1 MKQLIVSDKVQKELL
16 TDFMIMGETRGLIG
30 GYCEDE
36 FPVYYANEEM
46 ARMLGYGAVEEL
58 VEAINGKVINTIHP
72 DDREQVIK
80 DIGGEYY
87 EGLTY
92 ETTYRMPRK
101 DGSWF
106 WTVDKGKVIRTEEG
120 KLAIISACQDMTS
133 FVERHKKLEEQNIL
147 SQATIDNIPGGYHRC
162 SLEEG
167 HPFIYISDRFLAIL
181 GWTREEIKT
190 EFHNKFDNML
200 HPDDRHLSAKYTAR
214 ILDTCGHGFTQDQI
228 YRLLG
233 KDGYHWV
240 TDATTLVKSGDQTFF
255 QGNITDITDFV
266 KGKEKNEKELEG
278 SNQILNEHNR
288 ILSALSRDYTTVL
301 LCDLRQDTFEVVKGD
316 SFTHHDPEEKQKLV
330 RESNCYSERV
340 RYFFENVLIK
350 ESAPEYL
357 ERLLPEYLMNELQE
371 TDSIEIYYKTI
382 PNGSGFRHF
391 LANAVRLS
399 NEEDHFKIILGFRSV
414 DEIIKKEQEIELQ
427 REIIEGLGKEYFSV
441 LAVELDKDRV
451 FSYRESEENGKIIS
465 DFCRKCDNRWSQIIP
480 SYAETMVSD
489 NTNGEFEK
497 QLGLETLRSQ
507 KEDYSM
513 TYEFKSG
520 TEIIY
525 HQVRVAYVKKKDGA
539 RVAVVGTRNIDSLI
553 KKERMQEE
561 KLKKAYAAA
570 ENSNKAKTEFLNN
583 MSHDIR
589 TPMNVILGYN
599 QLMKSQLTE
608 PKQLDY
614 QKKIEQSGKLLL
626 SIINNVLDMARI
638 ESGKIKVD
646 ENYESVG
653 EVVDE
658 IISTFASE
666 AEERGIHL
674 SGSMKVTHRNILCDG
689 TKIREIYVNL
699 VSNAIK
705 YTPRGGNVTITVE
718 ELPCKREG
726 YMKVKSEIK
735 DTGIGMSKE
744 YLPTLFEPF
753 SRELN
758 TTTGR
763 VRGTGLGM
771 PIVKKM
777 IDLMGGSLEVES
789 ELGKGTVFTFTL
801 MHKIADKKYYSQRI
815 EKVKTSSMRESLS
828 GKHVLLAEDNDLNAE
843 IAVTILEEAGFV
855 IERVE
860 DGIQCVNRIE
870 QMSPGTYDLILMDI
884 QMPNM
889 DGYQAAQCIRHLND
903 KKKAEIP
910 IIAMTAN
917 AFAEDRKRTFDAGM
931 NGHIAKPID
940 IEKLG
945 AVILSVLKKQESLQ
959 IEKNNSMSANRLRS

>member
-1 MKQLIVSDKVQKELL
+1 
-16 TDFMIMGETRGLIG
+16 
-30 GYCEDE
+30 
-36 FPVYYANEEM
+36 
-46 ARMLGYGAVEEL
+46 
-58 VEAINGKVINTIHP
+58 
-72 DDREQVIK
+72 
-80 DIGGEYY
+80 
-87 EGLTY
+87 
-92 ETTYRMPRK
+92 
-101 DGSWF
+101 
-106 WTVDKGKVIRTEEG
+106 
-120 KLAIISACQDMTS
+120 MTS
-133 FVERHKKLEEQNIL
+133 FVERHKKLEEKNML

-167 HPFIYISDRFLAIL
+167 HPFLYISNRFLAIL
-181 GWTREEIKT
+181 GWTREEIRT
-190 EFHNKFDNML
+190 IFDNKFDNML
-200 HPDDRHLSAKYTAR
+200 HPDDRNLSSDYVTR
-214 ILDTCGHGFTQDQI
+214 ILDTRGHGSAKDQI

-233 KDGYHWV
+233 RDGYHWV
-240 TDATTLVKSGDQTFF
+240 TDATTLVKSGNQTFF
-255 QGNITDITDFV
+255 QGNITDFTDFV
-266 KGKEKNEKELEG
+266 KAKE
-278 SNQILNEHNR
+278 
-288 ILSALSRDYTTVL
+288 
-301 LCDLRQDTFEVVKGD
+301 
-316 SFTHHDPEEKQKLV
+316 
-330 RESNCYSERV
+330 
-340 RYFFENVLIK
+340 
-350 ESAPEYL
+350 
-357 ERLLPEYLMNELQE
+357 
-371 TDSIEIYYKTI
+371 
-382 PNGSGFRHF
+382 
-391 LANAVRLS
+391 
-399 NEEDHFKIILGFRSV
+399 
-414 DEIIKKEQEIELQ
+414 KKEQEIELQ

-451 FSYRESEENGKIIS
+451 LSYRESGENGKIIS

-480 SYAETMVSD
+480 SYAETMVSN
-489 NTNGEFEK
+489 NTNGEFEN
-497 QLGLETLRSQ
+497 QLGLEALRSQ

-520 TEIIY
+520 TEINY

-539 RVAVVGTRNIDSLI
+539 RMAVVGTRNVDSLI

-570 ENSNKAKTEFLNN
+570 ENANKAKTEFLNN

-626 SIINNVLDMARI
+626 SIVNNVLDMARI

-646 ENYESVG
+646 ENYESAG

-777 IDLMGGSLEVES
+777 VDLMGGSIEVAS

-843 IAVTILEEAGFV
+843 IAVTILEEAGLV

-860 DGIQCVNRIE
+860 DGIQCANRIE

-940 IEKLG
+940 MEKLG

-959 IEKNNSMSANRLRS
+959 NGKNNSMNANRLRS

>member
-1 MKQLIVSDKVQKELL
+1 MKQLIIPDKVQKEML
-16 TDFMIMGETRGLIG
+16 TDFMIMGETKGLIG
-30 GYCEDE
+30 VYCEDE
-36 FPVYYANEEM
+36 FPVCYANEEM
-46 ARMLGYGAVEEL
+46 ARMLGYDAVEEL
-58 VEAINGKVINTIHP
+58 IEAIDGKVINTIHP

-80 DIGGEYY
+80 DIGDEYY

-101 DGSWF
+101 DGSCF
-106 WTVDKGKVIRTEEG
+106 WTVDKGKVVQTEDG
-120 KLAIISACQDMTS
+120 KLAIISVCYDMTS
-133 FVERHKKLEEQNIL
+133 FVERHKKLEEKNML

-167 HPFIYISDRFLAIL
+167 HPFLYISNRFLAIL
-181 GWTREEIKT
+181 GWTREEIRT
-190 EFHNKFDNML
+190 IFDNKFDNML
-200 HPDDRHLSAKYTAR
+200 HPDDRNLSSDYVAR
-214 ILDTCGHGFTQDQI
+214 ILDTRGHGSEKDQI

-240 TDATTLVKSGDQTFF
+240 TDATTLVKSGNQTFF
-255 QGNITDITDFV
+255 QGNITDFTDFV
-266 KGKEKNEKELEG
+266 KAKE
-278 SNQILNEHNR
+278 
-288 ILSALSRDYTTVL
+288 
-301 LCDLRQDTFEVVKGD
+301 
-316 SFTHHDPEEKQKLV
+316 
-330 RESNCYSERV
+330 
-340 RYFFENVLIK
+340 
-350 ESAPEYL
+350 
-357 ERLLPEYLMNELQE
+357 
-371 TDSIEIYYKTI
+371 
-382 PNGSGFRHF
+382 
-391 LANAVRLS
+391 
-399 NEEDHFKIILGFRSV
+399 
-414 DEIIKKEQEIELQ
+414 KKEQEIELQ

-451 FSYRESEENGKIIS
+451 LSYRESGENGKIIS
-465 DFCRKCDNRWSQIIP
+465 DFCRKCGNRWSKIIP

-489 NTNGEFEK
+489 NTNGEFEN

-507 KEDYSM
+507 EKDYSM
-513 TYEFKSG
+513 TYEFKLETG
-520 TEIIY
+520 INY
-525 HQVRVAYVKKKDGA
+525 HQVRVAFVKKKDGT
-539 RVAVVGTRNIDSLI
+539 RMAVVGTRNIDSLI

-570 ENSNKAKTEFLNN
+570 ENANKAKTEFLNN

-599 QLMKSQLTE
+599 HLMKSQLTE
-608 PKQLDY
+608 SKQLDY

-626 SIINNVLDMARI
+626 AIINNVLDMARI

-646 ENYESVG
+646 ENYERVG

-658 IISTFASE
+658 IISTFSSE
-666 AEERGIHL
+666 AEEKEIHL

-699 VSNAIK
+699 VSNAMK

-718 ELPCKREG
+718 ELPCEKEG
-726 YMKVKSEIK
+726 YIKVKSEIK

-753 SRELN
+753 SREQN
-758 TTTGR
+758 TTTRRIG
-763 VRGTGLGM
+763 GTGLGM

-777 IDLMGGSLEVES
+777 VDLMGGSIEVAS

-801 MHKIADKKYYSQRI
+801 MHKIADRKFYSQ
-815 EKVKTSSMRESLS
+815 KTEAAETSEMGKNLS

-843 IAVTILEEAGFV
+843 IAVTVLEETGIV

-860 DGIQCVNRIE
+860 DGIQCVNRVV

-889 DGYQAAQCIRHLND
+889 DGYKATRCIRRLDD

-917 AFAEDRKRTFDAGM
+917 AFAEDRKKAFDAGM

-945 AVILSVLKKQESLQ
+945 AVILSVLNKQENLQ
-959 IEKNNSMSANRLRS
+959 NGKNNSMNANRLRS

>member
-1 MKQLIVSDKVQKELL
+1 MRNMKQLIIPDKVQKEML
-16 TDFMIMGETRGLIG
+16 TDFMIMGETKGLIG

-36 FPVYYANEEM
+36 FPVCYANEEM
-46 ARMLGYGAVEEL
+46 ARMLGYDAVEEL
-58 VEAINGKVINTIHP
+58 IEAIDGKVINTIHP

-80 DIGGEYY
+80 DIGDEYY

-101 DGSWF
+101 DGSCF
-106 WTVDKGKVIRTEEG
+106 WTVDKGKVVQTEDG
-120 KLAIISACQDMTS
+120 KLAIISACYDMTS
-133 FVERHKKLEEQNIL
+133 FVERHKKLEEKNML

-167 HPFIYISDRFLAIL
+167 HPFLYISNRFLAIL
-181 GWTREEIKT
+181 GWTREEIRT
-190 EFHNKFDNML
+190 IFDNKFDNML
-200 HPDDRHLSAKYTAR
+200 HPDDRNLSSDYVTR
-214 ILDTCGHGFTQDQI
+214 ILDTRGHGSEKDQI

-240 TDATTLVKSGDQTFF
+240 TDATTLVKSGNQTFF
-255 QGNITDITDFV
+255 QGNITDFTDFV
-266 KGKEKNEKELEG
+266 KAKE
-278 SNQILNEHNR
+278 
-288 ILSALSRDYTTVL
+288 
-301 LCDLRQDTFEVVKGD
+301 
-316 SFTHHDPEEKQKLV
+316 
-330 RESNCYSERV
+330 
-340 RYFFENVLIK
+340 
-350 ESAPEYL
+350 
-357 ERLLPEYLMNELQE
+357 
-371 TDSIEIYYKTI
+371 
-382 PNGSGFRHF
+382 
-391 LANAVRLS
+391 
-399 NEEDHFKIILGFRSV
+399 
-414 DEIIKKEQEIELQ
+414 KKEQEIELQ

-451 FSYRESEENGKIIS
+451 LSYRESGENGKIIS
-465 DFCRKCDNRWSQIIP
+465 DFCRKCGNRWSKIIP
-480 SYAETMVSD
+480 SYAEMMVSD
-489 NTNGEFEK
+489 NTNGEFEN

-507 KEDYSM
+507 EKDYSM
-513 TYEFKSG
+513 TYEFKLETG
-520 TEIIY
+520 INY
-525 HQVRVAYVKKKDGA
+525 HQVRVAFVKKKDGT
-539 RVAVVGTRNIDSLI
+539 RMAVVGTRNIDSLI

-561 KLKKAYAAA
+561 KLKKAYVAA
-570 ENSNKAKTEFLNN
+570 ENANKAKTEFLNN

-599 QLMKSQLTE
+599 HLMKSQLTE
-608 PKQLDY
+608 SKQLDY

-626 SIINNVLDMARI
+626 AIINNVLDMARI

-646 ENYESVG
+646 ENYERVG

-658 IISTFASE
+658 IISTFSSE
-666 AEERGIHL
+666 AEEKEIHL

-699 VSNAIK
+699 VSNAMK

-718 ELPCKREG
+718 ELPCEKEG

-753 SRELN
+753 SREQN

-763 VRGTGLGM
+763 IGGTGLGM

-777 IDLMGGSLEVES
+777 VDLMGGSIEVAS

-801 MHKIADKKYYSQRI
+801 MHKIADRKFYSQ
-815 EKVKTSSMRESLS
+815 KTEAAETSEMGKNLS

-843 IAVTILEEAGFV
+843 IAVTVLEETGIV

-860 DGIQCVNRIE
+860 DGIQCVNRVV

-889 DGYQAAQCIRHLND
+889 DGYKATRCIRRLDD

-917 AFAEDRKRTFDAGM
+917 AFAEDRKKAFDAGM

-945 AVILSVLKKQESLQ
+945 AVILSVLNKQENLQ
-959 IEKNNSMSANRLRS
+959 NGKNNSMNANRLRS

>member
-1 MKQLIVSDKVQKELL
+1 MKQLIIPDKVQKEML
-16 TDFMIMGETRGLIG
+16 TDFRIMGETKGLIG

-36 FPVYYANEEM
+36 FPVCYANEEM
-46 ARMLGYGAVEEL
+46 ARMLGYDAVEEL
-58 VEAINGKVINTIHP
+58 IEAIDGKVINTIHP

-80 DIGGEYY
+80 DIGDEYY

-101 DGSWF
+101 DGSCF
-106 WTVDKGKVIRTEEG
+106 WTVDKGKVVQTEDG
-120 KLAIISACQDMTS
+120 KLAIISACYDMTS
-133 FVERHKKLEEQNIL
+133 FVERHKKLEEKNML

-167 HPFIYISDRFLAIL
+167 HPFLYISNRFLAIL
-181 GWTREEIKT
+181 GWTREEIRT
-190 EFHNKFDNML
+190 IFDNKFDNML
-200 HPDDRHLSAKYTAR
+200 HPDDRNLSFDYVTR
-214 ILDTCGHGFTQDQI
+214 ILDTRGHGSEKDQI

-240 TDATTLVKSGDQTFF
+240 TDATTLVKSGNQTFF
-255 QGNITDITDFV
+255 QGNITDFTDFV
-266 KGKEKNEKELEG
+266 KAKE
-278 SNQILNEHNR
+278 
-288 ILSALSRDYTTVL
+288 
-301 LCDLRQDTFEVVKGD
+301 
-316 SFTHHDPEEKQKLV
+316 
-330 RESNCYSERV
+330 
-340 RYFFENVLIK
+340 
-350 ESAPEYL
+350 
-357 ERLLPEYLMNELQE
+357 
-371 TDSIEIYYKTI
+371 
-382 PNGSGFRHF
+382 
-391 LANAVRLS
+391 
-399 NEEDHFKIILGFRSV
+399 
-414 DEIIKKEQEIELQ
+414 KKEQEIELQ

-451 FSYRESEENGKIIS
+451 LSYRESGENGKIIS
-465 DFCRKCDNRWSQIIP
+465 DFCRKCGNRWSKIIP
-480 SYAETMVSD
+480 SYAEMMVSD
-489 NTNGEFEK
+489 NTNGEFEN

-507 KEDYSM
+507 EKDYSM
-513 TYEFKSG
+513 TYEFKLETG
-520 TEIIY
+520 INY
-525 HQVRVAYVKKKDGA
+525 HQVRVAFVKKKDGT
-539 RVAVVGTRNIDSLI
+539 RMAVVGTRNIDSLI

-561 KLKKAYAAA
+561 KLKKAYVAA
-570 ENSNKAKTEFLNN
+570 ENANKAKTEFLNN

-599 QLMKSQLTE
+599 HLMKSQLTE
-608 PKQLDY
+608 SKQLDY

-626 SIINNVLDMARI
+626 AIINNVLDMARI

-646 ENYESVG
+646 ENYERVG

-658 IISTFASE
+658 IISTFSSE
-666 AEERGIHL
+666 AEEKEIHL

-699 VSNAIK
+699 VSNAMK

-718 ELPCKREG
+718 ELPCEKEG

-753 SRELN
+753 SREQN
-758 TTTGR
+758 TTTRRIG
-763 VRGTGLGM
+763 GTGLGM

-777 IDLMGGSLEVES
+777 VDLMGGSIEVAS

-801 MHKIADKKYYSQRI
+801 MHKIADRKFYSQ
-815 EKVKTSSMRESLS
+815 KTEAAETSEMGKNLS

-843 IAVTILEEAGFV
+843 IAVTVLEETGIV

-860 DGIQCVNRIE
+860 DGIQCVNRVA

-889 DGYQAAQCIRHLND
+889 DGYQAAQCIRHLDD
-903 KKKAEIP
+903 KMKAEIP

-917 AFAEDRKRTFDAGM
+917 AFAEDRKKAFDAGM

-945 AVILSVLKKQESLQ
+945 AVILSVLNKQENLQ
-959 IEKNNSMSANRLRS
+959 NGKNNSMNANRLRS

>member
-1 MKQLIVSDKVQKELL
+1 MKQLIIPDKVQKEML

-36 FPVYYANEEM
+36 FPVCYANEGM
-46 ARMLGYGAVEEL
+46 ARMLGYDAVEEL
-58 VEAINGKVINTIHP
+58 IEAIDGKVINTIHP

-80 DIGGEYY
+80 DIGDEYY

-106 WTVDKGKVIRTEEG
+106 WTVDKGKVIQTEDG
-120 KLAIISACQDMTS
+120 KLAIISACYDMTS
-133 FVERHKKLEEQNIL
+133 FVERHKKLEEKNML

-167 HPFIYISDRFLAIL
+167 HPFLYISNRFLAIL
-181 GWTREEIKT
+181 GWTREEIRT
-190 EFHNKFDNML
+190 IFDNKFDNML
-200 HPDDRHLSAKYTAR
+200 HPDDRNLSSDYVTR
-214 ILDTCGHGFTQDQI
+214 ILDTRGHGSEKDQI

-240 TDATTLVKSGDQTFF
+240 TDATTLVKSGNQTFF
-255 QGNITDITDFV
+255 QGNITDFTDFV
-266 KGKEKNEKELEG
+266 KAKE
-278 SNQILNEHNR
+278 
-288 ILSALSRDYTTVL
+288 
-301 LCDLRQDTFEVVKGD
+301 
-316 SFTHHDPEEKQKLV
+316 
-330 RESNCYSERV
+330 
-340 RYFFENVLIK
+340 
-350 ESAPEYL
+350 
-357 ERLLPEYLMNELQE
+357 
-371 TDSIEIYYKTI
+371 
-382 PNGSGFRHF
+382 
-391 LANAVRLS
+391 
-399 NEEDHFKIILGFRSV
+399 
-414 DEIIKKEQEIELQ
+414 KKEQEIELQ

-451 FSYRESEENGKIIS
+451 LSYRESGENGKIIS
-465 DFCRKCDNRWSQIIP
+465 DFCRKCGNRWSKIIP
-480 SYAETMVSD
+480 SYAEMMVSD
-489 NTNGEFEK
+489 NTNGEFEN

-507 KEDYSM
+507 EKDYSM
-513 TYEFKSG
+513 TYEFKLETG
-520 TEIIY
+520 INY
-525 HQVRVAYVKKKDGA
+525 HQVRVAFVKKKDGT
-539 RVAVVGTRNIDSLI
+539 RMAVVGTRNIDSLI

-561 KLKKAYAAA
+561 KLKKAYVAA
-570 ENSNKAKTEFLNN
+570 ENANKAKTEFLNN

-599 QLMKSQLTE
+599 HLMKSQLTE
-608 PKQLDY
+608 SKQLDY

-626 SIINNVLDMARI
+626 AIINNVLDMARI

-646 ENYESVG
+646 ENYERVG

-658 IISTFASE
+658 IISTFSSE
-666 AEERGIHL
+666 AEEKEIHL

-699 VSNAIK
+699 VSNAMK

-718 ELPCKREG
+718 ELPCEKEG

-753 SRELN
+753 SREQN
-758 TTTGR
+758 TTIGR
-763 VRGTGLGM
+763 IGGTGLGM

-777 IDLMGGSLEVES
+777 VDLMGGSIEVAS

-801 MHKIADKKYYSQRI
+801 MHKIADRKFYSQ
-815 EKVKTSSMRESLS
+815 KTEAAETSEMGKNLS

-843 IAVTILEEAGFV
+843 IAVTVLEETGIV

-860 DGIQCVNRIE
+860 DGIQCVNRVA

-889 DGYQAAQCIRHLND
+889 DGYKATRCIRRLDD

-917 AFAEDRKRTFDAGM
+917 AFAEDRKKAFDAGM

-945 AVILSVLKKQESLQ
+945 AVILSVLNKQENLQ
-959 IEKNNSMSANRLRS
+959 NGKNNSMNANRLRS

>member
-1 MKQLIVSDKVQKELL
+1 MKQLIIPDKVQKEML
-16 TDFMIMGETRGLIG
+16 TDFRIMGETKGLIG

-36 FPVYYANEEM
+36 FPVCYANEEM
-46 ARMLGYGAVEEL
+46 ARMLGYDAVEEL
-58 VEAINGKVINTIHP
+58 IEAIDGKVINTIHP

-80 DIGGEYY
+80 DIGDEYY

-101 DGSWF
+101 DGSCF
-106 WTVDKGKVIRTEEG
+106 WTVDKGKVVQTEDG
-120 KLAIISACQDMTS
+120 KLAIISACYDMTS
-133 FVERHKKLEEQNIL
+133 FVERHKKLEEKNML

-167 HPFIYISDRFLAIL
+167 HPFLYISNRFLAIL
-181 GWTREEIKT
+181 GWTREEIRT
-190 EFHNKFDNML
+190 IFDNKFDNML
-200 HPDDRHLSAKYTAR
+200 HPDDRNLSSDYVTR
-214 ILDTCGHGFTQDQI
+214 ILDTRGHGSAKDQI

-240 TDATTLVKSGDQTFF
+240 TDATTLVKSGNQTFF
-255 QGNITDITDFV
+255 QGNITDFTDFV
-266 KGKEKNEKELEG
+266 KAKE
-278 SNQILNEHNR
+278 
-288 ILSALSRDYTTVL
+288 
-301 LCDLRQDTFEVVKGD
+301 
-316 SFTHHDPEEKQKLV
+316 
-330 RESNCYSERV
+330 
-340 RYFFENVLIK
+340 
-350 ESAPEYL
+350 
-357 ERLLPEYLMNELQE
+357 
-371 TDSIEIYYKTI
+371 
-382 PNGSGFRHF
+382 
-391 LANAVRLS
+391 
-399 NEEDHFKIILGFRSV
+399 
-414 DEIIKKEQEIELQ
+414 KKEQEIELQ

-465 DFCRKCDNRWSQIIP
+465 DFCRKCDNRWSKIIP
-480 SYAETMVSD
+480 SYAEMMVSD
-489 NTNGEFEK
+489 NTNGEFEN

-507 KEDYSM
+507 EKDYSM
-513 TYEFKSG
+513 TYEFKLETG
-520 TEIIY
+520 INY
-525 HQVRVAYVKKKDGA
+525 HQVRVAFVKKKDGT
-539 RVAVVGTRNIDSLI
+539 RMAVVGTRNIDSLI

-561 KLKKAYAAA
+561 KLKKAYVAA
-570 ENSNKAKTEFLNN
+570 ENANKAKTEFLNN

-599 QLMKSQLTE
+599 HLMKSQLTE
-608 PKQLDY
+608 SKQLDY

-626 SIINNVLDMARI
+626 AIINNVLDMARI

-646 ENYESVG
+646 ENYERVG

-658 IISTFASE
+658 IISTFSSE
-666 AEERGIHL
+666 AEEKEIHL

-699 VSNAIK
+699 VSNAMK

-718 ELPCKREG
+718 ELPCEKEG

-753 SRELN
+753 SREQN
-758 TTTGR
+758 TTTRRIG
-763 VRGTGLGM
+763 GTGLGM

-777 IDLMGGSLEVES
+777 VDLMGGSIEVAS

-801 MHKIADKKYYSQRI
+801 MHKIADRKFYSQ
-815 EKVKTSSMRESLS
+815 KTEAAETSEMGKNLS

-843 IAVTILEEAGFV
+843 IAVTVLEETGIV

-860 DGIQCVNRIE
+860 DGIQCVNRVA

-889 DGYQAAQCIRHLND
+889 DGYQAAQCIRHEWTHC
-903 KKKAEIP
+903 K
-910 IIAMTAN
+910 T
-917 AFAEDRKRTFDAGM
+917 
-931 NGHIAKPID
+931 H
-940 IEKLG
+940 
-945 AVILSVLKKQESLQ
+945 
-959 IEKNNSMSANRLRS
+959 

>member
-1 MKQLIVSDKVQKELL
+1 MKQLIIPEKVQKEML
-16 TDFMIMGETRGLIG
+16 TDFMIMGETSGLIG
-30 GYCEDE
+30 GYCENE

-46 ARMLGYGAVEEL
+46 ARMLGYDAVEEM
-58 VEAINGKVINTIHP
+58 VEAIDGKIINTIHP

-87 EGLTY
+87 EGLAY

-106 WTVDKGKVIRTEEG
+106 WTVDKGKVIQTDEG
-120 KLAIISACQDMTS
+120 KLAIISACYDMTS
-133 FVERHKKLEEQNIL
+133 FVERHKKLEEQNML

-167 HPFIYISDRFLAIL
+167 HPFLYISDRFLAIL
-181 GWTREEIKT
+181 GWTREEIRTK
-190 EFHNKFDNML
+190 FHNKFDNMI
-200 HPDDRHLSAKYTAR
+200 HPDDRNLSSDYVTR
-214 ILDTCGHGFTQDQI
+214 ILDTCGRGLTKDQI
-228 YRLLG
+228 YRVLG

-240 TDATTLVKSGDQTFF
+240 TDATTLVKSGNQTFF

-266 KGKEKNEKELEG
+266 KAKEKIEQKQEE
-278 SNQILNEHNR
+278 SNR
-288 ILSALSRDYTTVL
+288 ILSVLSRDYTTIL
-301 LCDLRQDTFEVVKGD
+301 SCDLKQDTFEVVKGD
-316 SFTHHDPEEKQKLV
+316 TFTHNDSEEKQKLV
-330 RESNCYSERV
+330 RGSNCYSERV

-350 ESAPEYL
+350 DSAPEYL
-357 ERLLPEYLMNELQE
+357 ERLLPEHLMEELKE
-371 TDSIEIYYKTI
+371 KGSIEIYHKTI
-382 PNGSGFRHF
+382 PNGSGSRHF
-391 LANAVRLS
+391 LAKAIRLS

-480 SYAETMVSD
+480 SYAETMVSN

-520 TEIIY
+520 TEINC

-570 ENSNKAKTEFLNN
+570 ENANKAKTEFLNN

-614 QKKIEQSGKLLL
+614 QKKIEQSGKLLMA
-626 SIINNVLDMARI
+626 IINNVLDMARI
-638 ESGKIKVD
+638 ESGKMKVD
-646 ENYESVG
+646 ENYEIVG

-658 IISTFASE
+658 IISTFSSE
-666 AEERGIHL
+666 AEEKGIHL
-674 SGSMKVTHRNILCDG
+674 SGSMKVTHRNILCDS
-689 TKIREIYVNL
+689 TKIREIYINL

-705 YTPRGGNVTITVE
+705 YTPRGGNVTLTVE
-718 ELPCKREG
+718 ELPCEKEG
-726 YMKVKSEIK
+726 YMKVKTEIK

-753 SRELN
+753 TREHN
-758 TTTGR
+758 TTTGK
-763 VRGTGLGM
+763 VGGTGLGM

-777 IDLMGGSLEVES
+777 VDLMGGSLEVES
-789 ELGKGTVFTFTL
+789 EPGKGTVFTFTL
-801 MHKIADKKYYSQRI
+801 MHKIADRKYYSRKI
-815 EKVKTSSMRESLS
+815 EIVETSDREENLS

-843 IAVTILEEAGFV
+843 IAVTILEETGIV

-860 DGIQCVNRIE
+860 DGIQCVNKVE

-889 DGYQAAQCIRHLND
+889 DGYQAAQRIRYLND
-903 KKKAEIP
+903 KTRAEIP

-917 AFAEDRKRTFDAGM
+917 AFAEDRKRAFDAGM

-945 AVILSVLKKQESLQ
+945 AVILSVLKKQENLQ
-959 IEKNNSMSANRLRS
+959 TGKNNSMSK

>member
-1 MKQLIVSDKVQKELL
+1 MKQLIIPEKVQKEML
-16 TDFMIMGETRGLIG
+16 TDFMIMGETSGLIG
-30 GYCEDE
+30 GYCENE

-46 ARMLGYGAVEEL
+46 ARMLGYDAVEEM
-58 VEAINGKVINTIHP
+58 VEAIDGKVINTIHP

-87 EGLTY
+87 EGLIY

-106 WTVDKGKVIRTEEG
+106 WTVDKGKVIQTDEG
-120 KLAIISACQDMTS
+120 KLAIISACYDMTS
-133 FVERHKKLEEQNIL
+133 FVERHKKLEEQNML

-167 HPFIYISDRFLAIL
+167 HPFLYISDRFLAIL
-181 GWTREEIKT
+181 GWTREEIRTK
-190 EFHNKFDNML
+190 FHNKFDNML
-200 HPDDRHLSAKYTAR
+200 HPDDRNLSSDYVTR
-214 ILDTCGHGFTQDQI
+214 ILDTYGRGLTKDQI
-228 YRLLG
+228 YRVLG

-266 KGKEKNEKELEG
+266 KNKEKKEKELED
-278 SNQILNEHNR
+278 SNQILNERNQ
-288 ILSALSRDYTTVL
+288 ILSALSMDYTTVL
-301 LCDLRQDTFEVVKGD
+301 LCDLKQDTFEMVKGD
-316 SFTHHDPEEKQKLV
+316 TFTHNVPEKKQQSVLG
-330 RESNCYSERV
+330 SNCYSERV
-340 RYFFENVLIK
+340 WYFFENVLIK

-357 ERLLPEYLMNELQE
+357 ERLLPEYLMEELQE
-371 TDSIEIYYKTI
+371 TDSIEIYHKTI
-382 PNGSGFRHF
+382 PNGSGSRHF
-391 LANAVRLS
+391 LAKAVRLS

-427 REIIEGLGKEYFSV
+427 KEIIEGLGKEYFSV

-465 DFCRKCDNRWSQIIP
+465 DFCRKCDNRWSKIIP
-480 SYAETMVSD
+480 SYAKTMVSN

-507 KEDYSM
+507 EEDYSM
-513 TYEFKSG
+513 TYEFKSE
-520 TEIIY
+520 TEINY
-525 HQVRVAYVKKKDGA
+525 HQVRVAYVKKKDGT

-570 ENSNKAKTEFLNN
+570 ENANKAKTEFLNN

-614 QKKIEQSGKLLL
+614 QKKIEQSGKLLMA
-626 SIINNVLDMARI
+626 IINNVLDMARI
-638 ESGKIKVD
+638 ESGKMKVD
-646 ENYESVG
+646 ENYEIVG

-658 IISTFASE
+658 IISTFSSE
-666 AEERGIHL
+666 AEEKGIHL
-674 SGSMKVTHRNILCDG
+674 SGRMKVTHRNILCDG

-718 ELPCKREG
+718 ELPCEKEG
-726 YMKVKSEIK
+726 YMKVKAEIK

-753 SRELN
+753 TREHN
-758 TTTGR
+758 TTTGK
-763 VRGTGLGM
+763 VGGTGLGM

-777 IDLMGGSLEVES
+777 VDLMGGSLEVES
-789 ELGKGTVFTFTL
+789 EPGKGTVFTFTL
-801 MHKIADKKYYSQRI
+801 MHKIADRKYYSR
-815 EKVKTSSMRESLS
+815 KTEIVETSDREENLS

-843 IAVTILEEAGFV
+843 IAVTILEETGIV

-860 DGIQCVNRIE
+860 DGIQCVNKVE

-889 DGYQAAQCIRHLND
+889 DGYKATKCIRRLDD

-917 AFAEDRKRTFDAGM
+917 AFAEDKKRAFDAGM

-945 AVILSVLKKQESLQ
+945 AVILSVLKKQENLQ
-959 IEKNNSMSANRLRS
+959 TGKNNSMSK

>member
-1 MKQLIVSDKVQKELL
+1 MKQLIIPDKVQKEML

-36 FPVYYANEEM
+36 FPVCYANEGM
-46 ARMLGYGAVEEL
+46 ARMLGYDAVEEL
-58 VEAINGKVINTIHP
+58 IEAIDGKVINTIHP

-80 DIGGEYY
+80 DIGDEYY

-106 WTVDKGKVIRTEEG
+106 WTVDKGKVIQTEDG
-120 KLAIISACQDMTS
+120 KLAIISACYDMTS
-133 FVERHKKLEEQNIL
+133 FVERHKKLEEKNML

-167 HPFIYISDRFLAIL
+167 HPFLYISNRFLAIL
-181 GWTREEIKT
+181 GWTREEIRT
-190 EFHNKFDNML
+190 IFDNKFDNML
-200 HPDDRHLSAKYTAR
+200 HPDDRNLSSDYVTR
-214 ILDTCGHGFTQDQI
+214 ILDTRGHGSAKDQI

-240 TDATTLVKSGDQTFF
+240 TDATTLVKSGNQTFF
-255 QGNITDITDFV
+255 QGNITDFTDFV
-266 KGKEKNEKELEG
+266 KAKE
-278 SNQILNEHNR
+278 
-288 ILSALSRDYTTVL
+288 
-301 LCDLRQDTFEVVKGD
+301 
-316 SFTHHDPEEKQKLV
+316 
-330 RESNCYSERV
+330 
-340 RYFFENVLIK
+340 
-350 ESAPEYL
+350 
-357 ERLLPEYLMNELQE
+357 
-371 TDSIEIYYKTI
+371 
-382 PNGSGFRHF
+382 
-391 LANAVRLS
+391 
-399 NEEDHFKIILGFRSV
+399 
-414 DEIIKKEQEIELQ
+414 KKEQEIELQ

-451 FSYRESEENGKIIS
+451 LSYRESGENGKIIS
-465 DFCRKCDNRWSQIIP
+465 DFCRKCGNRWSKIIP
-480 SYAETMVSD
+480 SYAEMMVSD
-489 NTNGEFEK
+489 NTNGEFEN

-507 KEDYSM
+507 EKDYSM
-513 TYEFKSG
+513 TYEFKLETG
-520 TEIIY
+520 INY
-525 HQVRVAYVKKKDGA
+525 HQVRVAFVKKKDGT
-539 RVAVVGTRNIDSLI
+539 RMAVVGTRNIDSLI

-570 ENSNKAKTEFLNN
+570 ENANKAKTEFLNN

-599 QLMKSQLTE
+599 HLMKSQLTE
-608 PKQLDY
+608 SKQLDY

-626 SIINNVLDMARI
+626 AIINNVLDMARI

-646 ENYESVG
+646 ENYERVG

-658 IISTFASE
+658 IISTFSSE
-666 AEERGIHL
+666 AEEKEIHL

-699 VSNAIK
+699 VSNAMK

-718 ELPCKREG
+718 ELPCEKEG

-753 SRELN
+753 SREQN
-758 TTTGR
+758 TTIGR
-763 VRGTGLGM
+763 IGGTGLGM

-777 IDLMGGSLEVES
+777 VDLMGGSIEVAS

-801 MHKIADKKYYSQRI
+801 MHKIADRKFYSQ
-815 EKVKTSSMRESLS
+815 KTEAAETSEMGKNLS

-843 IAVTILEEAGFV
+843 IAVTVLEETGIV

-860 DGIQCVNRIE
+860 DGIQCVNRVA

-889 DGYQAAQCIRHLND
+889 DGYKATRCIRRLDD

-917 AFAEDRKRTFDAGM
+917 AFAEDRKKAFDAGM

-945 AVILSVLKKQESLQ
+945 AVILSVLNKQENLQ
-959 IEKNNSMSANRLRS
+959 NGKNNSMNANRLRS

>member
-1 MKQLIVSDKVQKELL
+1 MKQLIIPDKVQKEML
-16 TDFMIMGETRGLIG
+16 TDFMIMGETKGLIG
-30 GYCEDE
+30 VYCEDE
-36 FPVYYANEEM
+36 FPVCYANEEM
-46 ARMLGYGAVEEL
+46 ARMLGYDAVEEL
-58 VEAINGKVINTIHP
+58 IEAIDGKVINTIHP

-80 DIGGEYY
+80 DIGDEYY

-101 DGSWF
+101 DGSCF
-106 WTVDKGKVIRTEEG
+106 WTVDKGKVVQTEDG
-120 KLAIISACQDMTS
+120 KLAIISACYDMTS
-133 FVERHKKLEEQNIL
+133 FVERHKKLEEKNML

-167 HPFIYISDRFLAIL
+167 HPFLYISNRFLAIL
-181 GWTREEIKT
+181 GWTREEIRT
-190 EFHNKFDNML
+190 IFDNKFDNML
-200 HPDDRHLSAKYTAR
+200 HPDDRNLSSDYVAR
-214 ILDTCGHGFTQDQI
+214 ILDTRGHGSEKDQI

-240 TDATTLVKSGDQTFF
+240 TDATTLVKSGNQTFF
-255 QGNITDITDFV
+255 QGNITDFTDFV
-266 KGKEKNEKELEG
+266 KAKE
-278 SNQILNEHNR
+278 
-288 ILSALSRDYTTVL
+288 
-301 LCDLRQDTFEVVKGD
+301 
-316 SFTHHDPEEKQKLV
+316 
-330 RESNCYSERV
+330 
-340 RYFFENVLIK
+340 
-350 ESAPEYL
+350 
-357 ERLLPEYLMNELQE
+357 
-371 TDSIEIYYKTI
+371 
-382 PNGSGFRHF
+382 
-391 LANAVRLS
+391 
-399 NEEDHFKIILGFRSV
+399 
-414 DEIIKKEQEIELQ
+414 KKEQEIELQ

-451 FSYRESEENGKIIS
+451 LSYRESGENGKIIS
-465 DFCRKCDNRWSQIIP
+465 DFCRKCGNRWSKIIP

-489 NTNGEFEK
+489 NTNGEFEN

-507 KEDYSM
+507 EKDYSM
-513 TYEFKSG
+513 TYEFKLETG
-520 TEIIY
+520 INY
-525 HQVRVAYVKKKDGA
+525 HQVRVAFVKKKDGT
-539 RVAVVGTRNIDSLI
+539 RMAVVGTRNIDSLI

-561 KLKKAYAAA
+561 KLKKAYVAA
-570 ENSNKAKTEFLNN
+570 ENANKAKTEFLNN

-599 QLMKSQLTE
+599 HLMKSQLTE
-608 PKQLDY
+608 SKQLDY

-626 SIINNVLDMARI
+626 AIINNVLDMARI

-646 ENYESVG
+646 ENYERVG

-658 IISTFASE
+658 IISTFSSE
-666 AEERGIHL
+666 AEEKEIHL

-699 VSNAIK
+699 VSNAMK

-718 ELPCKREG
+718 ELPCEKEG
-726 YMKVKSEIK
+726 YIKVKSEIK

-753 SRELN
+753 SREQN
-758 TTTGR
+758 TTTRRIG
-763 VRGTGLGM
+763 GTGLGM

-777 IDLMGGSLEVES
+777 VDLMGGSIEVAS

-801 MHKIADKKYYSQRI
+801 MHKIADRKFYSQ
-815 EKVKTSSMRESLS
+815 KTEAAETSEMGKNLS

-843 IAVTILEEAGFV
+843 IAVTVLEETGIV

-860 DGIQCVNRIE
+860 DGIQCVNRVV

-889 DGYQAAQCIRHLND
+889 DGYKATRCIRRLDD

-917 AFAEDRKRTFDAGM
+917 AFAEDRKKAFDAGM

-945 AVILSVLKKQESLQ
+945 AVILSVLNKQENLQ
-959 IEKNNSMSANRLRS
+959 NGKNNSMNANRLRS

>member
-1 MKQLIVSDKVQKELL
+1 MKQLIIPDKVQKEML
-16 TDFMIMGETRGLIG
+16 TDFRIMGETKGLIG
-30 GYCEDE
+30 GYCEYE

-46 ARMLGYGAVEEL
+46 ALMLGYDAVEEM
-58 VEAINGKVINTIHP
+58 VEAIDGKVINTIHP

-80 DIGGEYY
+80 DIGDEYY

-101 DGSWF
+101 DGSCF
-106 WTVDKGKVIRTEEG
+106 WTVDKGKVVQTEDG
-120 KLAIISACQDMTS
+120 KLAIISACYDMTS
-133 FVERHKKLEEQNIL
+133 FVERHKKLEEKNML

-167 HPFIYISDRFLAIL
+167 HPFLYISNRFLAIL
-181 GWTREEIKT
+181 GWTREEIRT
-190 EFHNKFDNML
+190 IFDNKFDNML
-200 HPDDRHLSAKYTAR
+200 HPDDRNLSSDYVTR
-214 ILDTCGHGFTQDQI
+214 ILDTRGHGSEKDQI

-240 TDATTLVKSGDQTFF
+240 TDATTLVKSGNQTFF
-255 QGNITDITDFV
+255 QGNITDFTDFV
-266 KGKEKNEKELEG
+266 KAKE
-278 SNQILNEHNR
+278 
-288 ILSALSRDYTTVL
+288 
-301 LCDLRQDTFEVVKGD
+301 
-316 SFTHHDPEEKQKLV
+316 
-330 RESNCYSERV
+330 
-340 RYFFENVLIK
+340 
-350 ESAPEYL
+350 
-357 ERLLPEYLMNELQE
+357 
-371 TDSIEIYYKTI
+371 
-382 PNGSGFRHF
+382 
-391 LANAVRLS
+391 
-399 NEEDHFKIILGFRSV
+399 
-414 DEIIKKEQEIELQ
+414 KKEQEIELQ

-451 FSYRESEENGKIIS
+451 LSYRESGENGKIIS

-480 SYAETMVSD
+480 SYAETMVSN

-507 KEDYSM
+507 EKDYSM
-513 TYEFKSG
+513 TYEFKLETG
-520 TEIIY
+520 INY
-525 HQVRVAYVKKKDGA
+525 HQVRVAFVKKKDGT
-539 RVAVVGTRNIDSLI
+539 RMAVVGTRNIDSLI

-561 KLKKAYAAA
+561 KLKKAYVAA
-570 ENSNKAKTEFLNN
+570 ENANKAKTEFLNN

-599 QLMKSQLTE
+599 HLMKSQLTE
-608 PKQLDY
+608 SKQLDY

-626 SIINNVLDMARI
+626 AIINNVLDMARI

-646 ENYESVG
+646 ENYERVG

-658 IISTFASE
+658 IISTFSSE
-666 AEERGIHL
+666 AEEKEIHL

-753 SRELN
+753 SREQN
-758 TTTGR
+758 TTTRRIG
-763 VRGTGLGM
+763 GTGLGM

-777 IDLMGGSLEVES
+777 VDLMGGSIEVAS

-801 MHKIADKKYYSQRI
+801 MHKIADRKFYSQ
-815 EKVKTSSMRESLS
+815 KTEAAETSEMGKNLS

-843 IAVTILEEAGFV
+843 IAVTVLEETGIV

-860 DGIQCVNRIE
+860 DGIQCVNRVA

-889 DGYQAAQCIRHLND
+889 DGYQAAQCIRHLDD
-903 KKKAEIP
+903 KMKAEIP

-917 AFAEDRKRTFDAGM
+917 AFAEDRKKAFDAGM

-945 AVILSVLKKQESLQ
+945 AVILSVLNKQENLQ
-959 IEKNNSMSANRLRS
+959 NGKNNSMNANRLRS

>member
-1 MKQLIVSDKVQKELL
+1 MKQLIIPDKVQKEML
-16 TDFMIMGETRGLIG
+16 TDFMIMGETKGLIG

-36 FPVYYANEEM
+36 FPVCYANEEM
-46 ARMLGYGAVEEL
+46 ARMLGYDAVEEL
-58 VEAINGKVINTIHP
+58 IEAIDGKVINTIHP

-80 DIGGEYY
+80 DIGDEYY

-101 DGSWF
+101 DGSCF
-106 WTVDKGKVIRTEEG
+106 WTVDKGKVVQTEDG
-120 KLAIISACQDMTS
+120 KLAIISACYDMTS
-133 FVERHKKLEEQNIL
+133 FVERHKKLEEKNML

-200 HPDDRHLSAKYTAR
+200 HPDDRNLSSDYVTR
-214 ILDTCGHGFTQDQI
+214 ILDTRGHGSEKDQI

-240 TDATTLVKSGDQTFF
+240 TDATTLVKSGNQTFF
-255 QGNITDITDFV
+255 QGNITDFTDFV
-266 KGKEKNEKELEG
+266 KAKE
-278 SNQILNEHNR
+278 
-288 ILSALSRDYTTVL
+288 
-301 LCDLRQDTFEVVKGD
+301 
-316 SFTHHDPEEKQKLV
+316 
-330 RESNCYSERV
+330 
-340 RYFFENVLIK
+340 
-350 ESAPEYL
+350 
-357 ERLLPEYLMNELQE
+357 
-371 TDSIEIYYKTI
+371 
-382 PNGSGFRHF
+382 
-391 LANAVRLS
+391 
-399 NEEDHFKIILGFRSV
+399 
-414 DEIIKKEQEIELQ
+414 KKEQEIELQ

-451 FSYRESEENGKIIS
+451 LSYRESGENGKIIS
-465 DFCRKCDNRWSQIIP
+465 DFCRKCGNRWSKIIP

-489 NTNGEFEK
+489 NTNGEFEN

-507 KEDYSM
+507 EKDYSM
-513 TYEFKSG
+513 TYEFKLETG
-520 TEIIY
+520 INY
-525 HQVRVAYVKKKDGA
+525 HQVRVAFVKKKDGT
-539 RVAVVGTRNIDSLI
+539 RMAVVGTRNIDSLI

-561 KLKKAYAAA
+561 KLKKAYVAA
-570 ENSNKAKTEFLNN
+570 ENANKAKTEFLNN

-608 PKQLDY
+608 SKQLDY

-626 SIINNVLDMARI
+626 AIINNVLDMARI

-646 ENYESVG
+646 ENYERVG

-658 IISTFASE
+658 IISTFSSE
-666 AEERGIHL
+666 AEEKEIHL

-699 VSNAIK
+699 VSNAMK

-718 ELPCKREG
+718 ELPCEKEG
-726 YMKVKSEIK
+726 YIKVKSEIK

-753 SRELN
+753 SREQN
-758 TTTGR
+758 TTTRRIG
-763 VRGTGLGM
+763 GTGLGM

-777 IDLMGGSLEVES
+777 VDLMGGSIEVAS

-801 MHKIADKKYYSQRI
+801 MHKIADRKFYSQ
-815 EKVKTSSMRESLS
+815 KTEAAETSEM
-828 GKHVLLAEDNDLNAE
+828 GK
-843 IAVTILEEAGFV
+843 I
-855 IERVE
+855 
-860 DGIQCVNRIE
+860 
-870 QMSPGTYDLILMDI
+870 
-884 QMPNM
+884 
-889 DGYQAAQCIRHLND
+889 
-903 KKKAEIP
+903 
-910 IIAMTAN
+910 
-917 AFAEDRKRTFDAGM
+917 
-931 NGHIAKPID
+931 
-940 IEKLG
+940 
-945 AVILSVLKKQESLQ
+945 
-959 IEKNNSMSANRLRS
+959 

>member
-1 MKQLIVSDKVQKELL
+1 MKQLIIPDKVQKEML
-16 TDFMIMGETRGLIG
+16 TDFRIMGETKGLIG

-36 FPVYYANEEM
+36 FPVCYANEGM
-46 ARMLGYGAVEEL
+46 ARMLGYDAVEEL
-58 VEAINGKVINTIHP
+58 IEAIDGKVINTIHP

-80 DIGGEYY
+80 DIGDEYY

-106 WTVDKGKVIRTEEG
+106 WTVDKGKVIQTEDG
-120 KLAIISACQDMTS
+120 KLAIISACYDMTS
-133 FVERHKKLEEQNIL
+133 FVERHKKLEEKNML

-167 HPFIYISDRFLAIL
+167 HPFLYISNRFLAIL
-181 GWTREEIKT
+181 GWTREEIRT
-190 EFHNKFDNML
+190 IFDNKFDNML
-200 HPDDRHLSAKYTAR
+200 HPDDRNLSSDYVTR
-214 ILDTCGHGFTQDQI
+214 ILDTRGHGSAKDQI

-240 TDATTLVKSGDQTFF
+240 TDATTLVKSGNQTFF
-255 QGNITDITDFV
+255 QGNITDFTDFV
-266 KGKEKNEKELEG
+266 KAKE
-278 SNQILNEHNR
+278 
-288 ILSALSRDYTTVL
+288 
-301 LCDLRQDTFEVVKGD
+301 
-316 SFTHHDPEEKQKLV
+316 
-330 RESNCYSERV
+330 
-340 RYFFENVLIK
+340 
-350 ESAPEYL
+350 
-357 ERLLPEYLMNELQE
+357 
-371 TDSIEIYYKTI
+371 
-382 PNGSGFRHF
+382 
-391 LANAVRLS
+391 
-399 NEEDHFKIILGFRSV
+399 
-414 DEIIKKEQEIELQ
+414 KKEQEIELQ

-451 FSYRESEENGKIIS
+451 LSYRESGENGKIIS
-465 DFCRKCDNRWSQIIP
+465 DFCRKCGNRWSKIIP

-489 NTNGEFEK
+489 NTNGEFEN

-507 KEDYSM
+507 EKDYSM
-513 TYEFKSG
+513 TYEFKLETG
-520 TEIIY
+520 INY
-525 HQVRVAYVKKKDGA
+525 HQVRVAFVKKKDGT
-539 RVAVVGTRNIDSLI
+539 RMAVVGTRNIDSLI

-561 KLKKAYAAA
+561 KLKKAYVAA
-570 ENSNKAKTEFLNN
+570 ENANKAKTEFLNN

-599 QLMKSQLTE
+599 HLMKSQLTE
-608 PKQLDY
+608 SKQLDY

-626 SIINNVLDMARI
+626 AIINNVLDMARI

-646 ENYESVG
+646 ENYERVG

-658 IISTFASE
+658 IISTFSSE
-666 AEERGIHL
+666 AEEKEIHL

-699 VSNAIK
+699 VSNAMK

-718 ELPCKREG
+718 ELPCEKEG

-753 SRELN
+753 SREQN
-758 TTTGR
+758 TTIGR
-763 VRGTGLGM
+763 IGGTGLGM

-777 IDLMGGSLEVES
+777 VDLMGGSIEVAS

-801 MHKIADKKYYSQRI
+801 MHKIADRKFYSQ
-815 EKVKTSSMRESLS
+815 KTEAAETSEMGKNLS

-843 IAVTILEEAGFV
+843 IAVTVLEETGIV

-860 DGIQCVNRIE
+860 DGIQCVNRVV

-889 DGYQAAQCIRHLND
+889 DGYKATRCIRRLDD

-917 AFAEDRKRTFDAGM
+917 AFAEDRKKAFDAGM

-945 AVILSVLKKQESLQ
+945 AVILSVLNKQENLQ
-959 IEKNNSMSANRLRS
+959 NGKNNSMNANRLRS

>member
-1 MKQLIVSDKVQKELL
+1 MKQLIIPDKVQKEML

-36 FPVYYANEEM
+36 FPVCYANEGM
-46 ARMLGYGAVEEL
+46 ARMLGYDAVEEL
-58 VEAINGKVINTIHP
+58 IEAIDGKVINTIHP

-80 DIGGEYY
+80 DIGDEYY

-106 WTVDKGKVIRTEEG
+106 WTVDKGKVIQTEDG
-120 KLAIISACQDMTS
+120 KLAIISACYDMTS
-133 FVERHKKLEEQNIL
+133 FVERHKKLEEKNML

-167 HPFIYISDRFLAIL
+167 HPFLYISNRFLAIL
-181 GWTREEIKT
+181 GWTREEIRT
-190 EFHNKFDNML
+190 IFDNKFDNML
-200 HPDDRHLSAKYTAR
+200 HPDDRNLSSDYVTR
-214 ILDTCGHGFTQDQI
+214 ILDTRGHGSAKDQI

-240 TDATTLVKSGDQTFF
+240 TDATTLVKSGNQTFF
-255 QGNITDITDFV
+255 QGNITDFTDFV
-266 KGKEKNEKELEG
+266 KAKE
-278 SNQILNEHNR
+278 
-288 ILSALSRDYTTVL
+288 
-301 LCDLRQDTFEVVKGD
+301 
-316 SFTHHDPEEKQKLV
+316 
-330 RESNCYSERV
+330 
-340 RYFFENVLIK
+340 
-350 ESAPEYL
+350 
-357 ERLLPEYLMNELQE
+357 
-371 TDSIEIYYKTI
+371 
-382 PNGSGFRHF
+382 
-391 LANAVRLS
+391 
-399 NEEDHFKIILGFRSV
+399 
-414 DEIIKKEQEIELQ
+414 KKEQEIELQ

-451 FSYRESEENGKIIS
+451 LSYRESGENGKIIS
-465 DFCRKCDNRWSQIIP
+465 DFCRKCGNRWSKIIP
-480 SYAETMVSD
+480 SYAEMMVSD
-489 NTNGEFEK
+489 NTNGEFEN

-507 KEDYSM
+507 EKDYSM
-513 TYEFKSG
+513 TYEFKLETG
-520 TEIIY
+520 INY
-525 HQVRVAYVKKKDGA
+525 HQVRVAFVKKKDGT
-539 RVAVVGTRNIDSLI
+539 RMAVVGTRNIDSLI

-561 KLKKAYAAA
+561 KLKKAYVAA
-570 ENSNKAKTEFLNN
+570 ENANKAKTEFLNN

-599 QLMKSQLTE
+599 HLMKSQLTE
-608 PKQLDY
+608 SKQLDY

-626 SIINNVLDMARI
+626 AIINNVLDMARI

-646 ENYESVG
+646 ENYERVG

-658 IISTFASE
+658 IISTFSSE
-666 AEERGIHL
+666 AEEKEIHL

-699 VSNAIK
+699 VSNAMK

-718 ELPCKREG
+718 ELPCEKEG

-753 SRELN
+753 SREQN
-758 TTTGR
+758 TTIGR
-763 VRGTGLGM
+763 IGGTGLGM

-777 IDLMGGSLEVES
+777 VDLMGGSIEVAS

-801 MHKIADKKYYSQRI
+801 MHKIADRKFYSQ
-815 EKVKTSSMRESLS
+815 KTEAAETSEMGKNLS

-843 IAVTILEEAGFV
+843 IAVTVLEETGIV

-860 DGIQCVNRIE
+860 DGIQCVNRVV

-889 DGYQAAQCIRHLND
+889 DGYKATRCIRRLDD

-917 AFAEDRKRTFDAGM
+917 VFAEDRKKAFDAGM

-945 AVILSVLKKQESLQ
+945 AVILSVLNKQENLQ
-959 IEKNNSMSANRLRS
+959 NGKNNSMNANRLRS

>member
-1 MKQLIVSDKVQKELL
+1 MKQLIIPDKVQKEML
-16 TDFMIMGETRGLIG
+16 TDFRIMGETKGLIG

-36 FPVYYANEEM
+36 FPVCYANEEM
-46 ARMLGYGAVEEL
+46 ARMLGYDAVEEL
-58 VEAINGKVINTIHP
+58 IEAIDGKVINTIHP

-80 DIGGEYY
+80 DIGDEYY

-106 WTVDKGKVIRTEEG
+106 WTVDKGKVIQTEDG
-120 KLAIISACQDMTS
+120 KLAIISACYDMTS
-133 FVERHKKLEEQNIL
+133 FVERHKKLEEKNML

-167 HPFIYISDRFLAIL
+167 HPFLYISNRFLAIL
-181 GWTREEIKT
+181 GWTREEIRT
-190 EFHNKFDNML
+190 IFDNKFDNML
-200 HPDDRHLSAKYTAR
+200 HPDDRNLSSDYVTR
-214 ILDTCGHGFTQDQI
+214 ILDTRGHGSEKDQI

-240 TDATTLVKSGDQTFF
+240 TDATTLVKSGNQTFF
-255 QGNITDITDFV
+255 QGNITDFTDFV
-266 KGKEKNEKELEG
+266 KAKE
-278 SNQILNEHNR
+278 
-288 ILSALSRDYTTVL
+288 
-301 LCDLRQDTFEVVKGD
+301 
-316 SFTHHDPEEKQKLV
+316 
-330 RESNCYSERV
+330 
-340 RYFFENVLIK
+340 
-350 ESAPEYL
+350 
-357 ERLLPEYLMNELQE
+357 
-371 TDSIEIYYKTI
+371 
-382 PNGSGFRHF
+382 
-391 LANAVRLS
+391 
-399 NEEDHFKIILGFRSV
+399 
-414 DEIIKKEQEIELQ
+414 KKEQEIELQ

-451 FSYRESEENGKIIS
+451 LSYRESGENGKIIS
-465 DFCRKCDNRWSQIIP
+465 DFCRKCGNRWSKIIP
-480 SYAETMVSD
+480 SYAEMMVSD
-489 NTNGEFEK
+489 NTNGEFEN

-507 KEDYSM
+507 EKDYSM
-513 TYEFKSG
+513 TYEFKLETG
-520 TEIIY
+520 INY
-525 HQVRVAYVKKKDGA
+525 HQVRVAFVKKKDGT
-539 RVAVVGTRNIDSLI
+539 RMAVVGTRNIDSLI

-561 KLKKAYAAA
+561 KLKKAYVAA
-570 ENSNKAKTEFLNN
+570 ENANKAKTEFLNN

-599 QLMKSQLTE
+599 HLMKSQLTE
-608 PKQLDY
+608 SKQLDY

-626 SIINNVLDMARI
+626 AIINNVLDMARI

-646 ENYESVG
+646 ENYERVG

-658 IISTFASE
+658 IISTFSSE
-666 AEERGIHL
+666 AEEKEIHL

-699 VSNAIK
+699 VSNAMK

-718 ELPCKREG
+718 ELPCEKEG

-753 SRELN
+753 SREQN
-758 TTTGR
+758 TTIGR
-763 VRGTGLGM
+763 IGGTGLGM

-777 IDLMGGSLEVES
+777 VDLMGGSIEVAS

-801 MHKIADKKYYSQRI
+801 MHKIADRKFYSQ
-815 EKVKTSSMRESLS
+815 KTEAAETSEMGKNLS

-843 IAVTILEEAGFV
+843 IAVTVLEETGIV

-860 DGIQCVNRIE
+860 DGIQCVNRVV

-889 DGYQAAQCIRHLND
+889 DGYKATRCIRRLDD

-917 AFAEDRKRTFDAGM
+917 AFAEDRKKAFDAGM

-945 AVILSVLKKQESLQ
+945 AVILSVLNKQENLQ
-959 IEKNNSMSANRLRS
+959 NGKNNSMNANRLRS

>member
-1 MKQLIVSDKVQKELL
+1 MKKLIIPDKVQKEML
-16 TDFMIMGETRGLIG
+16 TDLMIANGTSGLIG

-46 ARMLGYGAVEEL
+46 ALMLGYDAVEEM
-58 VEAINGKVINTIHP
+58 VKAIDGKVINTIHP

-106 WTVDKGKVIRTEEG
+106 WTVDKGKVIRTEDG
-120 KLAIISACQDMTS
+120 KLAIISACYDMTS
-133 FVERHKKLEEQNIL
+133 FVERHKKLEEQNML
-147 SQATIDNIPGGYHRC
+147 SKATIDQIPGGYHRC

-167 HPFIYISDRFLAIL
+167 HPFLYISDRFLAIF

-190 EFHNKFDNML
+190 IFDNKFDNML
-200 HPDDRHLSAKYTAR
+200 HPDDRNLSSKYVVR
-214 ILDTCGHGFTQDQI
+214 ILDTCGLGFAQDQI

-240 TDATTLVKSGDQTFF
+240 TDATTLVKSGNKRFF

-266 KGKEKNEKELEG
+266 KDKEKKEKELED
-278 SNQILNEHNR
+278 SNRILNEQNMV
-288 ILSALSRDYTTVL
+288 LSALSRDYTTVL
-301 LCDLRQDTFEVVKGD
+301 LCDLKQDTFEVVKGD
-316 SFTHHDPEEKQKLV
+316 TRFAHNAPAEKQQSV
-330 RESNCYSERV
+330 HGSNCYSERI
-340 RYFFENVLIK
+340 RYFFENILIK

-357 ERLLPEYLMNELQE
+357 ERFLPEHLMNGLKE
-371 TDSIEIYYKTI
+371 TDNIELYHKTI
-382 PNGSGFRHF
+382 PDGSGFRHF
-391 LANAVRLS
+391 LARAIRLY
-399 NEEDHFKIILGFRSV
+399 NDEEHFKIILGFCSV

-451 FSYRESEENGKIIS
+451 FSYRESGENGKIIS
-465 DFCRKCDNRWSQIIP
+465 DFCRKCSNRWSKIIP

-497 QLGLETLRSQ
+497 QLGLEVLRSQ
-507 KEDYSM
+507 EEDYSM
-513 TYEFKSG
+513 TYEFKSETG
-520 TEIIY
+520 INY
-525 HQVRVAYVKKKDGA
+525 HQARVAYVKKKDGT
-539 RVAVVGTRNIDSLI
+539 RLAVVGTRNIDSLI
-553 KKERMQEE
+553 KKERIQEE

-570 ENSNKAKTEFLNN
+570 ENANKAKTEFLNN

-599 QLMKSQLTE
+599 RLMKSQLTE

-626 SIINNVLDMARI
+626 SIINNVLDMAKI
-638 ESGKIKVD
+638 ESGNMEVH
-646 ENYESVG
+646 ENYEIVG
-653 EVVDE
+653 EVLDE
-658 IISTFASE
+658 IISTFSSE
-666 AEERGIHL
+666 AEEKEIHL
-674 SGSMKVTHRNILCDG
+674 SSSMHVTHGIVLCDA

-705 YTPRGGNVTITVE
+705 YTPRGGNVTITAE
-718 ELPCKREG
+718 ELPCEKEG
-726 YMKVKSEIK
+726 YIKIRARVK
-735 DTGIGMSKE
+735 DNGIGMSKE

-753 SRELN
+753 SREHN
-758 TTTGR
+758 TTTGK
-763 VRGTGLGM
+763 VGGTGLGM

-777 IDLMGGSLEVES
+777 VELMGGSIEVES
-789 ELGKGTVFTFTL
+789 ELGKGTIVTVTL
-801 MHKIADKKYYSQRI
+801 MHKIADKKYFSQEI
-815 EKVKTSSMRESLS
+815 ERAEASDMGENLR
-828 GKHVLLAEDNDLNAE
+828 GKHVLLAEDNELNAE
-843 IAVTILEEAGFV
+843 IAITILEDMGL
-855 IERVE
+855 IIDRVE
-860 DGIQCVNRIE
+860 DGIQCVGRIE
-870 QMSPGTYDLILMDI
+870 QMPANAYDLILMDI

-889 DGYQAAQCIRHLND
+889 DGYKATQAIRQLED
-903 KKKAEIP
+903 KDKANIP
-910 IIAMTAN
+910 IVAMTAN
-917 AFAEDRKRTFDAGM
+917 AFKEDEEMALSVGM

-940 IEKLG
+940 VDKVEQVLCS
-945 AVILSVLKKQESLQ
+945 IL
-959 IEKNNSMSANRLRS
+959 R

>member
-1 MKQLIVSDKVQKELL
+1 
-16 TDFMIMGETRGLIG
+16 
-30 GYCEDE
+30 
-36 FPVYYANEEM
+36 
-46 ARMLGYGAVEEL
+46 
-58 VEAINGKVINTIHP
+58 
-72 DDREQVIK
+72 
-80 DIGGEYY
+80 
-87 EGLTY
+87 
-92 ETTYRMPRK
+92 
-101 DGSWF
+101 
-106 WTVDKGKVIRTEEG
+106 
-120 KLAIISACQDMTS
+120 
-133 FVERHKKLEEQNIL
+133 
-147 SQATIDNIPGGYHRC
+147 
-162 SLEEG
+162 
-167 HPFIYISDRFLAIL
+167 
-181 GWTREEIKT
+181 
-190 EFHNKFDNML
+190 
-200 HPDDRHLSAKYTAR
+200 
-214 ILDTCGHGFTQDQI
+214 
-228 YRLLG
+228 
-233 KDGYHWV
+233 
-240 TDATTLVKSGDQTFF
+240 
-255 QGNITDITDFV
+255 
-266 KGKEKNEKELEG
+266 
-278 SNQILNEHNR
+278 
-288 ILSALSRDYTTVL
+288 
-301 LCDLRQDTFEVVKGD
+301 
-316 SFTHHDPEEKQKLV
+316 
-330 RESNCYSERV
+330 
-340 RYFFENVLIK
+340 
-350 ESAPEYL
+350 
-357 ERLLPEYLMNELQE
+357 
-371 TDSIEIYYKTI
+371 
-382 PNGSGFRHF
+382 
-391 LANAVRLS
+391 
-399 NEEDHFKIILGFRSV
+399 
-414 DEIIKKEQEIELQ
+414 
-427 REIIEGLGKEYFSV
+427 
-441 LAVELDKDRV
+441 
-451 FSYRESEENGKIIS
+451 
-465 DFCRKCDNRWSQIIP
+465 
-480 SYAETMVSD
+480 
-489 NTNGEFEK
+489 
-497 QLGLETLRSQ
+497 
-507 KEDYSM
+507 
-513 TYEFKSG
+513 
-520 TEIIY
+520 
-525 HQVRVAYVKKKDGA
+525 
-539 RVAVVGTRNIDSLI
+539 
-553 KKERMQEE
+553 
-561 KLKKAYAAA
+561 
-570 ENSNKAKTEFLNN
+570 

-753 SRELN
+753 SRERN

-777 IDLMGGSLEVES
+777 VDLMGGSLEVES

-870 QMSPGTYDLILMDI
+870 QMESGTYDLILMDI

-917 AFAEDRKRTFDAGM
+917 AFAEDRKRTFDVGM

-945 AVILSVLKKQESLQ
+945 AVNSFC
-959 IEKNNSMSANRLRS
+959 IEKTGKLTDWEEQQHERKQTAFMSKKRKRIANVRFTG

>member
-1 MKQLIVSDKVQKELL
+1 MKQLIIPDKVQKEML
-16 TDFMIMGETRGLIG
+16 TDFRIMGETKGLIG

-36 FPVYYANEEM
+36 FPVCYANEEM
-46 ARMLGYGAVEEL
+46 ARMLGYDAVEEL
-58 VEAINGKVINTIHP
+58 IEAIDGKVINTIHP

-80 DIGGEYY
+80 DIGDEYY

-101 DGSWF
+101 DGSCF
-106 WTVDKGKVIRTEEG
+106 WTVDKGKVVQTEDG
-120 KLAIISACQDMTS
+120 KLAIISACYDMTS
-133 FVERHKKLEEQNIL
+133 FVERHKKLEEKNML

-167 HPFIYISDRFLAIL
+167 HPFLYISNRFLAIL
-181 GWTREEIKT
+181 GWTREEIRT
-190 EFHNKFDNML
+190 IFDNKFDNML
-200 HPDDRHLSAKYTAR
+200 HPDDRNLSSDYVTR
-214 ILDTCGHGFTQDQI
+214 ILDTRGHGSEKDQI

-240 TDATTLVKSGDQTFF
+240 TDATTLVKSGNQTFF
-255 QGNITDITDFV
+255 QGNITDFTDFV
-266 KGKEKNEKELEG
+266 KAKE
-278 SNQILNEHNR
+278 
-288 ILSALSRDYTTVL
+288 
-301 LCDLRQDTFEVVKGD
+301 
-316 SFTHHDPEEKQKLV
+316 
-330 RESNCYSERV
+330 
-340 RYFFENVLIK
+340 
-350 ESAPEYL
+350 
-357 ERLLPEYLMNELQE
+357 
-371 TDSIEIYYKTI
+371 
-382 PNGSGFRHF
+382 
-391 LANAVRLS
+391 
-399 NEEDHFKIILGFRSV
+399 
-414 DEIIKKEQEIELQ
+414 KKEQEIELQ

-451 FSYRESEENGKIIS
+451 LSYRESGENGKIIS
-465 DFCRKCDNRWSQIIP
+465 DFCRKCGNRWSKIIP
-480 SYAETMVSD
+480 SYAEMMVSD
-489 NTNGEFEK
+489 NTNGEFEN

-507 KEDYSM
+507 EKDYSM
-513 TYEFKSG
+513 TYEFKLETG
-520 TEIIY
+520 INY
-525 HQVRVAYVKKKDGA
+525 HQVRVAFVKKKDGT
-539 RVAVVGTRNIDSLI
+539 RMAVVGTRNIDSLI

-561 KLKKAYAAA
+561 KLKKAYVAA
-570 ENSNKAKTEFLNN
+570 ENANKAKTEFLNN

-599 QLMKSQLTE
+599 HLMKSQLTE
-608 PKQLDY
+608 SKQLDY

-626 SIINNVLDMARI
+626 AIINNVLDMARI

-646 ENYESVG
+646 ENYERVG

-658 IISTFASE
+658 IISTFSSE
-666 AEERGIHL
+666 AEEKEIHL

-699 VSNAIK
+699 VSNAMK
-705 YTPRGGNVTITVE
+705 YTPRDGNVTITVE
-718 ELPCKREG
+718 ELPCEKEG

-753 SRELN
+753 SREQN
-758 TTTGR
+758 TTTRRIG
-763 VRGTGLGM
+763 GTGLGM

-777 IDLMGGSLEVES
+777 VDLMGGSIEVAS

-801 MHKIADKKYYSQRI
+801 MHKIADRKFYSQ
-815 EKVKTSSMRESLS
+815 KTEAAETSEMGKNLS

-843 IAVTILEEAGFV
+843 IAVTVLEETGIV

-860 DGIQCVNRIE
+860 DGIQCVNRVA

-889 DGYQAAQCIRHLND
+889 DGYQAAQCIRHLDD
-903 KKKAEIP
+903 KMKAEIP

-917 AFAEDRKRTFDAGM
+917 AFAEDRKKAFDAGM

-945 AVILSVLKKQESLQ
+945 AVILSVLNKQENLQ
-959 IEKNNSMSANRLRS
+959 NGKNNSMNANRLRS